1 MRSEIIV
8 DLSKLDSNVEAIKRR
23 LKPEIKIMA
32 VIKDNAY
39 GHGAV
44 PIAKHLSTQVDWL
57 CVATLPEAIE
67 LRENGIELPILVFE
81 VPEKEDA
88 EKYLEYSITAT
99 VSDIS
104 TFEILKEG
112 TDYHLN
118 FDTGMRR
125 LGISLEDIESTLSLF
140 KTYNTLN
147 CTGIYTHFS
156 SADEPENESVLKQ
169 LARFNSI
176 IKQFPDHLIKHTANT
191 GAIFYYQDLDIQFDA
206 VRPGVCL
213 YGYMAGESESSD
225 LTPIIEWK
233 SYVMQTRSVKK
244 GDPVGYGETWK
255 APEDGI
261 VGTIPIGYS
270 DGIQRLLGGKFN
282 VLINGE
288 MIQQVGRIS
297 MDYFGVYSPHN
308 SFKRGDTVYLF
319 RGDELSPKKWAK
331 VLQTIPYEVT
341 TSLNNRISRR
351 YLKEDRT

>member
-1 MRSEIIV
+1 MRSEIII
-8 DLSKLDSNVEAIKRR
+8 DLLKLDSNVEAIKRR
-23 LKPEIKIMA
+23 LKPEVKIMA

-44 PIAKHLSTQVDWL
+44 PVAKHLSTQVDWL

-67 LRENGIELPILVFE
+67 LRDGGIELPILVFE
-81 VPEKEDA
+81 VPEKQDA
-88 EKYLEYSITAT
+88 HKYIDYRITAT

-104 TFEILKEG
+104 TFEILEEG
-112 TDYHLN
+112 TNYHLN

-125 LGISLEDIESTLSLF
+125 LGIPMEDVESALSLF
-140 KTYNTLN
+140 RTYSKLK

-156 SADEPENESVLKQ
+156 SADEPVNESVTKQ
-169 LARFNSI
+169 LEKFQSI
-176 IKQFPDHLIKHTANT
+176 LKKFPDDLLKHTANT
-191 GAIFYYQDLDIQFDA
+191 GAIFYYQHLDIQFDA

-213 YGYMAGESESSD
+213 YGYMAGETETSD

-233 SYVMQTRSVKK
+233 SYVMQTRAVKK
-244 GDPVGYGETWK
+244 GESVGYGETWK

-270 DGIQRLLGGKFN
+270 DGVQRLIGGKFS

-308 SFKRGDTVYLF
+308 SFKRGDKVYLF

-331 VLQTIPYEVT
+331 ILKTIPYEIT

-351 YLKEDRT
+351 YLKEDSA